1 MIPLVTQSDPEE
13 QVTPT
18 TGLGMCCPKQDW
30 NERPSRRNIDF
41 VANISHELRT
51 PMNAIIGMVEVALK
65 EEVSPKVRHYLRTA
79 KESADVL
86 LRLLN
91 DILDFSK
98 MDSGGFVLECTPFS
112 LRSTLDA
119 TIRSFVAQ
127 ADQKGLELT
136 AQVTDDVPDRLV
148 GDPQR
153 LRQVLVNLLGN
164 AVKFTIKGEVV
175 IRVTVES
182 RLAEEVCL
190 WFSVADTGI
199 GISRKDQRRIF
210 APFIQADASTTRLF
224 GGTGLG
230 LAIVSELVSM
240 MGGRLWMESEL
251 GKGSTF
257 HFTTR
262 FPVQSP
268 LGPDLHDRE
277 IPLNRLQ
284 GVEVLVICANAA
296 ARRLVADTL
305 TSWAMRPV
313 VVTCGKAALDE
324 LDIAAVRGRGFPIV
338 ILDPVLD
345 GEDGFALAE
354 TIQQMLAGRAMI
366 LAMSPSERRAFGE
379 RCRGL
384 TLAIHLDKPIL
395 QSGLLDT
402 VLTAL
407 SDRWESAAEGVGR
420 PELPAPV
427 SALRI
432 LVAEDMAANQE
443 VIRTILTSRGHTVR
457 GVVNGKEAVEW
468 FQRESYDVILMDV
481 QMPEVD
487 GFQATRLIRSFEAN
501 TGDHVPI
508 LALTAHALNGD
519 REQCLD
525 AGMDDYIS
533 KPIDVGEVMNLVERY
548 GTRMV
553 TDLGEDAMGVESY
566 GVENEDDRPLTPV
579 FYPHIALAR
588 LRGNYRLLQDL
599 ARFFFRDS
607 HDLIEQLH
615 RGVKEKDDQQV
626 ERVAHS
632 LKGLA
637 ANFEA
642 RDAVAAASRVEQL
655 AHNGALSTE
664 LDAVDQLEHEMMR
677 LKEALASISDLFKA

>member
-1 MIPLVTQSDPEE
+1 VIPLVMHTDPEE

-18 TGLGMCCPKQDW
+18 TGLGDCHPERDC

-65 EEVSPKVRHYLRTA
+65 EEISPKVRHYLRTA

-98 MDSGGFVLECTPFS
+98 MDSGGFVLECTPFN
-112 LRSTLDA
+112 LRTTLDA
-119 TIRSFVAQ
+119 TIRSFIAQ
-127 ADQKGLELT
+127 ADQKGLELDL
-136 AQVTDDVPDRLV
+136 QVADDVPDRLV

-153 LRQVLVNLLGN
+153 LRQVVANLVGN
-164 AVKFTIKGEVV
+164 AVKFTVKGEVV
-175 IRVTVES
+175 VRVAVES
-182 RLAEEVCL
+182 RMAEEVCL

-199 GISRKDQRRIF
+199 GISPEDQRRIF
-210 APFIQADASTTRLF
+210 APFIQADPSTTRLF

-257 HFTTR
+257 HFTAR
-262 FPVQSP
+262 FPVQST
-268 LGPDLHDRE
+268 LGPSLHERE

-296 ARRLVADTL
+296 TRRLIADTL
-305 TSWAMRPV
+305 TSWGMKPV
-313 VVTCGKAALDE
+313 VVACGKAALDE
-324 LDIAAVRGRGFPIV
+324 LDIAAARGDSFPIV

-354 TIQQMLAGRAMI
+354 TIQQMPAGRAMI
-366 LAMSPSERRAFGE
+366 LAMSPSERHAFGE

-384 TLAIHLDKPIL
+384 TLTTHLDKPIL
-395 QSGLLDT
+395 QSGLLDAI
-402 VLTAL
+402 LTAL
-407 SDRWESAAEGVGR
+407 SDHWETMADGVAKSE
-420 PELPAPV
+420 PPAPV
-427 SALRI
+427 RALRI

-443 VIRTILTSRGHTVR
+443 VIRTILTSRGHSVR
-457 GVVNGKEAVEW
+457 GVVNGREAVEW

-487 GFQATRLIRSFEAN
+487 GFQATKLIRSFEAN
-501 TGDHVPI
+501 TGAHVPI

-519 REQCLD
+519 RERCLE

-533 KPIDVGEVMNLVERY
+533 KPIDVDEVMSLVERY
-548 GTRMV
+548 GTRLV
-553 TDLGEDAMGVESY
+553 TDLGEEAMDAESY
-566 GVENEDDRPLTPV
+566 GVENDDDRSRTPV

-599 ARFFFRDS
+599 AKFFFRDS
-607 HDLIEQLH
+607 HELIEQLH
-615 RGVKEKDDQQV
+615 QGVKEKDNQQV

-642 RDAVAAASRVEQL
+642 RDAVAAARRVEQL
-655 AHNGALSTE
+655 AHNGTLSTE

-677 LKEALASISDLFKA
+677 LKEALTSISDLFKA